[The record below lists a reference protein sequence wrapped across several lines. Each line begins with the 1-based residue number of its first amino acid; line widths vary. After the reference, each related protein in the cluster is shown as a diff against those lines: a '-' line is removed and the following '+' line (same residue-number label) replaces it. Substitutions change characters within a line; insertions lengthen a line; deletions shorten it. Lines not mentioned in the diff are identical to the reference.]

1 MPAKRKA
8 TEITETAIIA
18 PVDTKTAK
26 ITKAKVQVIKVDND
40 EDTRIVTTPVS
51 TKAVKGKASKATKAA
66 PTSTKAQPQTAK
78 AKKAPKEKL
87 PKPVT
92 ITRFEL
98 AQEMA
103 KVVGE
108 HMEITGQEADAIVSE
123 IIHTMIDSL
132 KTGDEIEIRGF
143 GSFRV
148 RQRNARTGRNPKT
161 GAKVDVVS
169 KRVVYF
175 KMGKDL
181 KETLIAHR
189 EPNNIATPSPVTTL
203 PTVKPAKS
211 AKQTKAKSS

>member
-1 MPAKRKA
+1 MPAKKKA
-8 TEITETAIIA
+8 SDPIETSVIT

-26 ITKAKVQVIKVDND
+26 ITKGKTQAIELNDD
-40 EDTRIVTTPVS
+40 EDTRIVTTVS
-51 TKAVKGKASKATKAA
+51 NKAVKGKVAKANETPTVVKAA
-66 PTSTKAQPQTAK
+66 PEATKTAPNKQTQGKPQVQAAK
-78 AKKAPKEKL
+78 APKTPKEKL

-92 ITRFEL
+92 ITRLEL

-123 IIHTMIDSL
+123 IIHAMIESL

-143 GSFRV
+143 GSFRT

-175 KMGKDL
+175 KMGKDM
-181 KETLIAHR
+181 
-189 EPNNIATPSPVTTL
+189 
-203 PTVKPAKS
+203 KS
-211 AKQTKAKSS
+211 MLLNL